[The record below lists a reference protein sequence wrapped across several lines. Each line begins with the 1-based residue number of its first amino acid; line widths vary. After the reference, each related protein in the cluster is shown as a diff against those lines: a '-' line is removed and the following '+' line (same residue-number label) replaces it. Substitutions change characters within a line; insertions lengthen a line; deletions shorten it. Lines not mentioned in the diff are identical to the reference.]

1 MRVCILGSGLSALTL
16 AKALVNQ
23 NIHVDSFT
31 SKKKSLLNF
40 TRTLGISKSN
50 FDYFNKDIVNIE
62 KICWRINKIEILTE
76 NFKGEKVLNFESNT
90 NQLFS
95 VAKNFK
101 IYEILEKSLQ
111 KSKNFKKIQA
121 KSYSDLLKKYDL
133 VINTDQFNFITKKY
147 FSKKI
152 LKDYYSYAF
161 TSTINHK
168 KIANHTATQIFTKYG
183 PLAFL
188 PISNDETSLVF
199 SIKKYKDISN
209 QDFVQLIKKYNFKYD
224 IKKVEKFSF
233 FKLLSLNLR
242 NYYKDNILAFGDL
255 LHKIHPL
262 AGQGYNMT
270 LRDTQILL
278 HIIKNKV
285 DLGLPLDTSVNKEF
299 EKKLRSKNIIFSSG
313 IDLIHEFFNLESK
326 TKNNILSKSVQF
338 LGKNQS
344 INKMFTKFADNGSIF

>member
-16 AKALVNQ
+16 AKAMVNQ
-23 NIHVDSFT
+23 NVYVDNFS
-31 SKKKSLLNF
+31 SKKKQLFNF
-40 TRTLGISKSN
+40 SRTLGISKSN
-50 FDYFNKDIVNIE
+50 IDYFNNDIINIE

-76 NFKGEKVLNFESNT
+76 NFKGGKVLNFESDK

-95 VAKNFK
+95 VVKNFK
-101 IYEILEKSLQ
+101 IYQALEKSLQ
-111 KSKNFKKIQA
+111 KSKNFKKIYT
-121 KSYSDLLKKYDL
+121 KSYSNLPDKYDL
-133 VINTDQFNFITKKY
+133 VINTDQLNFITKKY

-161 TSTINHK
+161 TSTISHK

-188 PISNDETSLVF
+188 PISDDQTSLVF

-209 QDFVQLIKKYNFKYD
+209 KYFTKLIKKYNFKYD

-233 FKLLSLNLR
+233 FELRSLNLR

-278 HIIKNKV
+278 NIIKNKAE
-285 DLGLPLDTSVNKEF
+285 LGLPLDTSVNKEF
-299 EKKLRSKNIIFSSG
+299 EKKLKSKNIIFSNG
-313 IDLIHEFFNLESK
+313 IDLVHEFFNLESK